1 VPGARTFRRLVPLV
15 PRATRTPHS
24 VHPQKGNYRRCR
36 DARSERGCALRSLRS
51 ILAAMPRKPQQPRP
65 PILWDI
71 FISVGVGELGRAG
84 MLVGTVEAADENE
97 AIEKAPARLKQH
109 GRKLMAVR
117 RS

>member
-1 VPGARTFRRLVPLV
+1 
-15 PRATRTPHS
+15 
-24 VHPQKGNYRRCR
+24 
-36 DARSERGCALRSLRS
+36 
-51 ILAAMPRKPQQPRP
+51 
-65 PILWDI
+65 
-71 FISVGVGELGRAG
+71 